1 MPTPEFHEKRK
12 LDRLIERLNSKLPD
26 RLSSI
31 VAWLVS
37 PSGMLI
43 RLPLGLLFIVGG
55 FFSFL
60 PLLGFWMLPLGI
72 LLIAVDVPP
81 VRRWVIRTWPKI
93 EARWRLYRQRKSR
106 AADPGDSS
114 GSM

>member
-1 MPTPEFHEKRK
+1 MPTPECHEKRK
-12 LDRLIERLNSKLPD
+12 LDRLIDRLNDKLPD
-26 RLSSI
+26 RISNI
-31 VAWLVS
+31 VGWLVS

-43 RLPLGLLFIVGG
+43 RLPLGLMLIVGG

-93 EARWRLYRQRKSR
+93 EARWRLYRQRKAR
-106 AADPGDSS
+106 ASGSDDSS
-114 GSM
+114 GSV